1 MLRRRRNVNTCTH
14 AQKKRKRKRKKS
26 LRRHYSCTHANKKK
40 LKEKKMKKYC
50 NGGGAKPIVP
60 LRKKEKTK
68 KHQKN
73 KKTLARRKRE
83 AIISCARSKN
93 TKKKNLGAQE
103 ARGYY
108 QLHVRRA
115 RSVTLHLFRNTL
127 GTHYEHVRNTLGT
140 RSLVDVASLQEHIR
154 NTLGTRQ
161 EHARCRCISCIKR
174 DLFCVK
180 RDLFSVKRDLLR

>member
-68 KHQKN
+68 KQ
-73 KKTLARRKRE
+73 
-83 AIISCARSKN
+83 
-93 TKKKNLGAQE
+93 KNLGAQE

-140 RSLVDVASLQEHIR
+140 RSLVDVSSLQEHIR
-154 NTLGTRQ
+154 NTLGTRSLSLHLLCQ
-161 EHARCRCISCIKR
+161 KR
-174 DLFCVK
+174 PILCEK
-180 RDLFSVKRDLLR
+180 RPNQCQKRPK